1 MNNVTSP
8 PGGNGEDG
16 ESDMFIHEYRANQVF
31 FFLDLTSSVQD
42 LVHPA
47 GALLGDDPWSVFQQQ
62 EVEP

>member
-1 MNNVTSP
+1 
-8 PGGNGEDG
+8 
-16 ESDMFIHEYRANQVF
+16 MFIHEYRANQVF

-47 GALLGDDPWSVFQQQ
+47 GALSGDDPWSVFQQQ